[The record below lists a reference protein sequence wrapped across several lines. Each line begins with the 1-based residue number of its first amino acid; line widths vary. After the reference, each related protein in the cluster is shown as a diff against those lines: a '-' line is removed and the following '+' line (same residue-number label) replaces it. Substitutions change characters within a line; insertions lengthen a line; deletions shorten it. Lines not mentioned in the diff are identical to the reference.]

1 MMKLMKRLKPYW
13 LSITAVL
20 VLTFGQVIG
29 QLFLPTLMSN
39 IIDKGVVKG
48 DTDYIWSTG
57 MQMLLISF
65 ASVILSVIVV
75 YLASRI
81 SMGFGKICAI
91 KFLQK

>member
-29 QLFLPTLMSN
+29 QLYLPTLMSN
-39 IIDKGVVKG
+39 IIDKGVVTG

-57 MQMLLISF
+57 MLYHLLQLFCRSSSFISHPEF
-65 ASVILSVIVV
+65 RWDS
-75 YLASRI
+75 
-81 SMGFGKICAI
+81 GKIYAI
-91 KFLQK
+91 KFLQR